1 MLETFQK
8 IWKFAGD
15 ERDNIN
21 KSIVFCFINAVFG
34 MFEIAAVYT
43 EEEQLLLDDTEIHM
57 EHFRVHTVGE
67 YIRKRK
73 WCFSLQ
79 QESSEKRRRRHF
91 PSWSR
96 PTRVILWREI
106 RELQLEIS

>member
-34 MFEIAAVYT
+34 MFEIAAVY
-43 EEEQLLLDDTEIHM
+43 LLSLIH
-57 EHFRVHTVGE
+57 
-67 YIRKRK
+67 
-73 WCFSLQ
+73 
-79 QESSEKRRRRHF
+79 
-91 PSWSR
+91 
-96 PTRVILWREI
+96 ILRAHET
-106 RELQLEIS
+106 

>member
-34 MFEIAAVYT
+34 MFEIAAVYLAVRALT
-43 EEEQLLLDDTEIHM
+43 GEGSGEEDI
-57 EHFRVHTVGE
+57 
-67 YIRKRK
+67 
-73 WCFSLQ
+73 
-79 QESSEKRRRRHF
+79 F
-91 PSWSR
+91 PAGADPR
-96 PTRVILWREI
+96 GLFYGGK
-106 RELQLEIS
+106 

>member
-34 MFEIAAVYT
+34 MFEIAAVYLAVRALT
-43 EEEQLLLDDTEIHM
+43 
-57 EHFRVHTVGE
+57 GE
-67 YIRKRK
+67 GSRGRHCVENGASHCSRNHRK
-73 WCFSLQ
+73 SGD
-79 QESSEKRRRRHF
+79 EDIF
-91 PSWSR
+91 PAGADPR
-96 PTRVILWREI
+96 GLFYGGK
-106 RELQLEIS
+106 

>member
-34 MFEIAAVYT
+34 MFEIAAVYLAVRALT
-43 EEEQLLLDDTEIHM
+43 
-57 EHFRVHTVGE
+57 GE
-67 YIRKRK
+67 GSGEGIASHCSRNHRK
-73 WCFSLQ
+73 SGD
-79 QESSEKRRRRHF
+79 EDIF
-91 PSWSR
+91 PAGADPR
-96 PTRVILWREI
+96 GLFYGGK
-106 RELQLEIS
+106 

>member
-34 MFEIAAVYT
+34 MFEIAAVYLASHCSRNHGKSGD
-43 EEEQLLLDDTEIHM
+43 EDI
-57 EHFRVHTVGE
+57 
-67 YIRKRK
+67 
-73 WCFSLQ
+73 
-79 QESSEKRRRRHF
+79 F
-91 PSWSR
+91 PAGADPR
-96 PTRVILWREI
+96 GLFYGGK
-106 RELQLEIS
+106 

>member
-34 MFEIAAVYT
+34 MFEIAAVYLAVRALT
-43 EEEQLLLDDTEIHM
+43 
-57 EHFRVHTVGE
+57 GE
-67 YIRKRK
+67 GSGEGIVWKR
-73 WCFSLQ
+73 CFSLQ

-106 RELQLEIS
+106 RELQSEIS

>member
-34 MFEIAAVYT
+34 MFEIAAVYLAVRALT
-43 EEEQLLLDDTEIHM
+43 
-57 EHFRVHTVGE
+57 GE
-67 YIRKRK
+67 ALCGKR
-73 WCFSLQ
+73 CFSLQ

-106 RELQLEIS
+106 RELQSEIS

>member
-34 MFEIAAVYT
+34 MFEIAAVYLAVRALT
-43 EEEQLLLDDTEIHM
+43 GEGSGEGIVWKTVLLIAAGIIGKAATK
-57 EHFRVHTVGE
+57 T
-67 YIRKRK
+67 
-73 WCFSLQ
+73 
-79 QESSEKRRRRHF
+79 F

-106 RELQLEIS
+106 RELQSEIS

>member
-34 MFEIAAVYT
+34 C
-43 EEEQLLLDDTEIHM
+43 L
-57 EHFRVHTVGE
+57 R
-67 YIRKRK
+67 
-73 WCFSLQ
+73 S
-79 QESSEKRRRRHF
+79 RRSIL
-91 PSWSR
+91 PSGR
-96 PTRVILWREI
+96 
-106 RELQLEIS
+106 